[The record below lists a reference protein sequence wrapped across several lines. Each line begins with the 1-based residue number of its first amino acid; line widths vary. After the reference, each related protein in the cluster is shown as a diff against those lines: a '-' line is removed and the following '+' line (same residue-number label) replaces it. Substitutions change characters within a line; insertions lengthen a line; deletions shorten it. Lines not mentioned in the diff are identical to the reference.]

1 MAIEILKEKCIG
13 CGICFKSCPYDA
25 FEFEP
30 YDGNKLGKVAKVNS
44 KCSFCNQCLTACKFG
59 AIKEVQ
65 TGGAVDLS
73 EYKHIWVYAEQ
84 RHGKLQNVALEL
96 IGEGRRLAK
105 DISEDTQVC
114 AVLVGNNIDHL
125 AEECI
130 TYGAEKVYMIQ
141 DPLLEQYTTDAYT
154 KVITDAIDEYKPEIV
169 LYGATHIGRDLAP
182 RIAARCNTGLTADCT
197 HLDVKVS
204 KYIEFAKANTTL
216 DTSTLDPNDPSTGIK
231 QTRPAFGGNLMAT
244 IVCPKTRPQMSTV
257 RPGVMQKIEPL
268 VCPKAE
274 IVNVKPVIAEDDIR
288 IKVVEVVKS
297 AKELVSLTDA
307 KIICSGGRGLGD
319 ASGFE
324 LIKKF
329 ADKVG
334 GVVGSSRAA
343 VDAGWIDH
351 SHQVGQTGTTVKPEI
366 YFACGISGAI
376 QHLAGMQTSKC
387 IVAINKDADAPIM
400 EIADYAIVGDLYKV
414 IPELIKEWDNAEALY
429 DATTRVE
436 GEFPEACE
444 VK

>member
-13 CGICFKSCPYDA
+13 CGQCFKSCPYDA

-30 YDGNKLGKVAKVNS
+30 YDGNKLGKVAKVNA

-59 AIKEVQ
+59 AIQEKKQEA
-65 TGGAVDLS
+65 AVDLS
-73 EYKHIWVYAEQ
+73 AYKHIWVFAEQ
-84 RHGKLQNVALEL
+84 RQGKIQNVALEL
-96 IGEGRRLAK
+96 IGEGKRLAK
-105 DISEDTQVC
+105 DISDDTQLC
-114 AVLVGNNIDHL
+114 AVLIGNKIDHL
-125 AEECI
+125 AQECFE
-130 TYGAEKVYMIQ
+130 YGADKVYMVQ
-141 DPLLEQYTTDAYT
+141 DPLLENYTTDGYT
-154 KVITDAIDEYKPEIV
+154 KVMKQLIDEYKPEIV
-169 LYGATHIGRDLAP
+169 LYGATHIGRDFAP

-257 RPGVMQKIEPL
+257 RPGVMQKQERVPG
-268 VCPKAE
+268 ATGE
-274 IVNVKPVIAEDDIR
+274 IVNVKPDIKASDIR
-288 IKVVEVVKS
+288 IEIKDIVKS
-297 AKELVSLTDA
+297 MKEMVSLTDA

-324 LIKKF
+324 LIQKF

-334 GVVGSSRAA
+334 GVVGASRAA

-376 QHLAGMQTSKC
+376 QHLAGMQTSNC
-387 IVAINKDADAPIM
+387 IVAINKDPDAPIM
-400 EIADYAIVGDLYKV
+400 EVADYAIVGDLYKV
-414 IPELIKEWDNAEALY
+414 IPEIIAEWDNAEALY
-429 DATTRVE
+429 DATT
-436 GEFPEACE
+436 
-444 VK
+444 K

>member
-13 CGICFKSCPYDA
+13 CGQCFKSCPYDA

-30 YDGNKLGKVAKVNS
+30 YDGNKLGKVAKVNA

-59 AIKEVQ
+59 AIQEKKQ
-65 TGGAVDLS
+65 DAAVDLS
-73 EYKHIWVYAEQ
+73 EYKHIWVFAEQ
-84 RHGKLQNVALEL
+84 RQGKIQNVALEL
-96 IGEGRRLAK
+96 IGEGERLAK
-105 DISEDTQVC
+105 DISEDTQIC
-114 AVLVGNNIDHL
+114 AVLMGNNIDHL
-125 AEECI
+125 AQECFE
-130 TYGAEKVYMIQ
+130 YGAEKVYMVQ
-141 DPLLEQYTTDAYT
+141 DPLLENFTTDGYT
-154 KVITDAIDEYKPEIV
+154 KVMKQLIDEYKPEIV
-169 LYGATHIGRDLAP
+169 LYGATHIGRDFAP

-244 IVCPKTRPQMSTV
+244 IICPKTRPQMSTV
-257 RPGVMQKIEPL
+257 RPGVMQKQERVPG
-268 VCPKAE
+268 ATGE
-274 IVNVKPVIAEDDIR
+274 IVNVKPDIKASDIR
-288 IKVVEVVKS
+288 IEIKDIVKS
-297 AKELVSLTDA
+297 MKEMVSLTDA

-319 ASGFE
+319 ASGFQ
-324 LIKKF
+324 LIQEF

-376 QHLAGMQTSKC
+376 QHLAGMQTSNC
-387 IVAINKDADAPIM
+387 IVAINKDPDAPIM
-400 EIADYAIVGDLYKV
+400 EVADYAIVGDLYKV
-414 IPELIKEWDNAEALY
+414 IPEIIAEWDNAEALY
-429 DATTRVE
+429 DATT
-436 GEFPEACE
+436 
-444 VK
+444 K

>member
-13 CGICFKSCPYDA
+13 CGLCFKSCPYDA

-30 YDGNKLGKVAKVNS
+30 YDGNKLGKGAKVNA

-59 AIKEVQ
+59 AIQEKKQEA
-65 TGGAVDLS
+65 AVDLS
-73 EYKHIWVYAEQ
+73 AYKHIWVFAEQ
-84 RHGKLQNVALEL
+84 RQGKIQNVALEL
-96 IGEGRRLAK
+96 LGEGKKLAK
-105 DISEDTQVC
+105 DISDDTQIC
-114 AVLVGNNIDHL
+114 AVLIGNNIDHL
-125 AEECI
+125 AQECFE
-130 TYGAEKVYMIQ
+130 YGAEKVYMVQ
-141 DPLLEQYTTDAYT
+141 DPLLENYTTDGYT
-154 KVITDAIDEYKPEIV
+154 KVMKQLIDEYKPEIV
-169 LYGATHIGRDLAP
+169 LYGATHIGRDFAP

-244 IVCPKTRPQMSTV
+244 IICPKTRPQMSTV
-257 RPGVMQKIEPL
+257 RPGVMQKQERVPG
-268 VCPKAE
+268 ATGE
-274 IVNVKPVIAEDDIR
+274 IVNVKPDIKASDIR
-288 IKVVEVVKS
+288 IEIKDIVKS
-297 AKELVSLTDA
+297 MKEMVSLTDA
-307 KIICSGGRGLGD
+307 KIFCSGGRGLGD

-324 LIKKF
+324 LIKEF

-376 QHLAGMQTSKC
+376 QHLAGMQTSNC
-387 IVAINKDADAPIM
+387 IVAINKDPDAPIM
-400 EIADYAIVGDLYKV
+400 EVADYAIVGDLYKV
-414 IPELIKEWDNAEALY
+414 IPEIIKEWDNAEALY
-429 DATTRVE
+429 DATT
-436 GEFPEACE
+436 
-444 VK
+444 K

>member
-13 CGICFKSCPYDA
+13 CGLCFKSCPYDA

-30 YDGNKLGKVAKVNS
+30 YDGNKLGKVAKVNA

-59 AIKEVQ
+59 AIQEKKQEA
-65 TGGAVDLS
+65 AVDLS
-73 EYKHIWVYAEQ
+73 AYKHIWVFAEQ
-84 RHGKLQNVALEL
+84 RQGKIQNVALEL
-96 IGEGRRLAK
+96 IGEGKRLAK
-105 DISEDTQVC
+105 DISEDTQLC
-114 AVLVGNNIDHL
+114 AVLIGNNIDHL
-125 AEECI
+125 AQECFE
-130 TYGAEKVYMIQ
+130 YGAEKVYMVQ
-141 DPLLEQYTTDAYT
+141 DPLLENYTTDGYT
-154 KVITDAIDEYKPEIV
+154 KVMKQLIDEYKPEIV
-169 LYGATHIGRDLAP
+169 LYGATHIGRDFAP

-244 IVCPKTRPQMSTV
+244 IICPKTRPQMSTV
-257 RPGVMQKIEPL
+257 RPGVMQKQERVPG
-268 VCPKAE
+268 ATGE
-274 IVNVKPVIAEDDIR
+274 IVNVKPDIKASDIR
-288 IKVVEVVKS
+288 IEIKDIVKS
-297 AKELVSLTDA
+297 MKEMVSLTDA

-324 LIKKF
+324 LIQKF

-376 QHLAGMQTSKC
+376 QHLAGMQTSNC
-387 IVAINKDADAPIM
+387 IVAINKDPDAPIM
-400 EIADYAIVGDLYKV
+400 EVADYAIVGDLYKV
-414 IPELIKEWDNAEALY
+414 IPEIIAEWDNAEALY
-429 DATTRVE
+429 DATT
-436 GEFPEACE
+436 
-444 VK
+444 K

>member
-13 CGICFKSCPYDA
+13 CGLCFKSCPYDA

-30 YDGNKLGKVAKVNS
+30 YDGNKLGKVAKVNA

-59 AIKEVQ
+59 AIQEKKQEA
-65 TGGAVDLS
+65 AVDLS
-73 EYKHIWVYAEQ
+73 AYKHIWVFAEQ
-84 RHGKLQNVALEL
+84 RQGKIQNVALEL
-96 IGEGRRLAK
+96 IGEGKRLAK
-105 DISEDTQVC
+105 DISDDTQLC
-114 AVLVGNNIDHL
+114 AVLIGNNIDHL
-125 AEECI
+125 AQECFE
-130 TYGAEKVYMIQ
+130 YGAEKVYMVQ
-141 DPLLEQYTTDAYT
+141 DPLLENYTTDGYT
-154 KVITDAIDEYKPEIV
+154 KVMKQLIDEYKPEIV
-169 LYGATHIGRDLAP
+169 LYGATHIGRDFAP

-244 IVCPKTRPQMSTV
+244 IICPKTRPQMSTV
-257 RPGVMQKIEPL
+257 RPGVMQKQERVPGATGE
-268 VCPKAE
+268 V
-274 IVNVKPVIAEDDIR
+274 VNVKPDIKASDIR
-288 IKVVEVVKS
+288 IEIKDIVKS
-297 AKELVSLTDA
+297 MKEMVSLTDA

-324 LIKKF
+324 LIQKF

-376 QHLAGMQTSKC
+376 QHLAGMQTSNC
-387 IVAINKDADAPIM
+387 IVAINKDPDAPIM
-400 EIADYAIVGDLYKV
+400 EVADYAIVGDLYKV
-414 IPELIKEWDNAEALY
+414 IPEIIAEWDNAEALY
-429 DATTRVE
+429 DATT
-436 GEFPEACE
+436 
-444 VK
+444 K

>member
-13 CGICFKSCPYDA
+13 CGQCFKSCPYDA

-30 YDGNKLGKVAKVNS
+30 YDGNKLGKVAKVNA

-59 AIKEVQ
+59 AIQEKKQEA
-65 TGGAVDLS
+65 AVDLS
-73 EYKHIWVYAEQ
+73 AYKHIWVFAEQ
-84 RHGKLQNVALEL
+84 RQGKIQNVALEL
-96 IGEGRRLAK
+96 IGEGKRLAK
-105 DISEDTQVC
+105 DISDDTQLC
-114 AVLVGNNIDHL
+114 AVLIGNNIDHL
-125 AEECI
+125 AQECFE
-130 TYGAEKVYMIQ
+130 YGADKVYMVQ
-141 DPLLEQYTTDAYT
+141 DPLLENYTTDGYT
-154 KVITDAIDEYKPEIV
+154 KVMKQLIDEYKPEIV
-169 LYGATHIGRDLAP
+169 LYGATHIGRDFAP

-244 IVCPKTRPQMSTV
+244 IICPKTRPQMSTV
-257 RPGVMQKIEPL
+257 RPGVMQKQERVPG
-268 VCPKAE
+268 ATGE
-274 IVNVKPVIAEDDIR
+274 IVNVKPDIKASDIR
-288 IKVVEVVKS
+288 IEIKDIVKS
-297 AKELVSLTDA
+297 MKEMVSLTDA

-324 LIKKF
+324 LIQKF

-376 QHLAGMQTSKC
+376 QHLAGMQTSNC
-387 IVAINKDADAPIM
+387 IVAINKDPDAPIM
-400 EIADYAIVGDLYKV
+400 EVADYAIVGDLYKV
-414 IPELIKEWDNAEALY
+414 IPEIIAEWDNAEALY
-429 DATTRVE
+429 DATT
-436 GEFPEACE
+436 
-444 VK
+444 K

>member
-13 CGICFKSCPYDA
+13 CGLCFKSCPYDA

-30 YDGNKLGKVAKVNS
+30 YDGNKLGKVAKVNA

-59 AIKEVQ
+59 AIQEKKQEA
-65 TGGAVDLS
+65 AVDLS
-73 EYKHIWVYAEQ
+73 AYKHIWVFAEQ
-84 RHGKLQNVALEL
+84 RQGKIQNVALEL
-96 IGEGRRLAK
+96 IGEGKRLAK
-105 DISEDTQVC
+105 DISDDTQLC
-114 AVLVGNNIDHL
+114 AVLIGNNIDHL
-125 AEECI
+125 AQECFE
-130 TYGAEKVYMIQ
+130 YGAEKVYMVQ
-141 DPLLEQYTTDAYT
+141 DPLLENYTTDGYT
-154 KVITDAIDEYKPEIV
+154 KVMKQLIDEYKPEIV
-169 LYGATHIGRDLAP
+169 LYGATHIGRDFAP

-257 RPGVMQKIEPL
+257 RPGVMQKQERVPG
-268 VCPKAE
+268 ATGE
-274 IVNVKPVIAEDDIR
+274 IVNVKPDIKASDIR
-288 IKVVEVVKS
+288 IEIKDIVKS
-297 AKELVSLTDA
+297 MKEMVSLTDA

-324 LIKKF
+324 LIQKF

-376 QHLAGMQTSKC
+376 QHLAGMQTSNC
-387 IVAINKDADAPIM
+387 IVAINKDPDAPIM
-400 EIADYAIVGDLYKV
+400 EVADYAIVGDLYKV
-414 IPELIKEWDNAEALY
+414 IPEIIAEWDNAEALY
-429 DATTRVE
+429 DATT
-436 GEFPEACE
+436 
-444 VK
+444 K

>member
-13 CGICFKSCPYDA
+13 CGQCFKSCPYDA

-30 YDGNKLGKVAKVNS
+30 YDGNKLGKVAKVNA

-59 AIKEVQ
+59 AIQEKKQEA
-65 TGGAVDLS
+65 AVDLS
-73 EYKHIWVYAEQ
+73 AYKHIWVFAEQ
-84 RHGKLQNVALEL
+84 RQGKIQNVALEL
-96 IGEGRRLAK
+96 IGEGKRLAK
-105 DISEDTQVC
+105 DISDDTQLC
-114 AVLVGNNIDHL
+114 AVLIGNNIDHL
-125 AEECI
+125 AQECFE
-130 TYGAEKVYMIQ
+130 YGAEKVYMVQ
-141 DPLLEQYTTDAYT
+141 DPLLENYTTDGYT
-154 KVITDAIDEYKPEIV
+154 KVMKQLIDEYKPEIV
-169 LYGATHIGRDLAP
+169 LYGATHIGRDFAP

-257 RPGVMQKIEPL
+257 RPGVMQKQERVPGATGE
-268 VCPKAE
+268 V
-274 IVNVKPVIAEDDIR
+274 VNVKPDIKASDIR
-288 IKVVEVVKS
+288 IEIKDIVKS
-297 AKELVSLTDA
+297 MKEMVSLTDA

-324 LIKKF
+324 LIQKF

-376 QHLAGMQTSKC
+376 QHLAGMQTSNC
-387 IVAINKDADAPIM
+387 IVAINKDPDAPIM
-400 EIADYAIVGDLYKV
+400 EVADYAIVGDLYKV
-414 IPELIKEWDNAEALY
+414 IPEIIAEWDNAEALY
-429 DATTRVE
+429 DATT
-436 GEFPEACE
+436 
-444 VK
+444 K

>member
-1 MAIEILKEKCIG
+1 MAIEILKDKCIG
-13 CGICFKSCPYDA
+13 CGQCFKSCPYDA

-30 YDGNKLGKVAKVNS
+30 YDGNKLGKVAKVNA

-59 AIKEVQ
+59 AIQEKKQ
-65 TGGAVDLS
+65 DAAVDLS
-73 EYKHIWVYAEQ
+73 AYKHIWVFAEQ
-84 RHGKLQNVALEL
+84 RQGKIQNVALEL
-96 IGEGRRLAK
+96 IGEGKRLAK
-105 DISEDTQVC
+105 DISEDTQIC
-114 AVLVGNNIDHL
+114 AVLMGNNIDHL
-125 AEECI
+125 AQECFE
-130 TYGAEKVYMIQ
+130 YGAEKVYMVQ
-141 DPLLEQYTTDAYT
+141 DPLLENFTTDGYT
-154 KVITDAIDEYKPEIV
+154 KVMKQLIDEYKPEIV
-169 LYGATHIGRDLAP
+169 LYGATHIGRDFAP

-244 IVCPKTRPQMSTV
+244 IICPKTRPQMSTV
-257 RPGVMQKIEPL
+257 RPGVMQKQERVPG
-268 VCPKAE
+268 ATGE
-274 IVNVKPVIAEDDIR
+274 IVNVKPDIKASDIR
-288 IKVVEVVKS
+288 IEIKDIVKS
-297 AKELVSLTDA
+297 MKEMVSLTDA

-324 LIKKF
+324 LIQKF

-376 QHLAGMQTSKC
+376 QHLAGMQTSNC
-387 IVAINKDADAPIM
+387 IVAINKDPDAPIM
-400 EIADYAIVGDLYKV
+400 EVADYAIVGDLYKV
-414 IPELIKEWDNAEALY
+414 IPEIIAEWDNAEALY
-429 DATTRVE
+429 DATT
-436 GEFPEACE
+436 
-444 VK
+444 K